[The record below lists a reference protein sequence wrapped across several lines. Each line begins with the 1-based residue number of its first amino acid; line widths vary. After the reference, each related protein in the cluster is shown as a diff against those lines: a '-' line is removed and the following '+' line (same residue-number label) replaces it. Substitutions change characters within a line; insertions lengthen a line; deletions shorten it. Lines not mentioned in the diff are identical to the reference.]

1 MIDAMRHAIFGA
13 VMALGLALVSS
24 GPAWAVSLKDVDTY
38 LTGAALVEGTDKPV
52 APFKGQ
58 VVVVTFF
65 ASWCPPCRNEF
76 KHLNHL
82 IERVGE
88 DRITVIGI
96 NQFEAWGG
104 KKNPAR
110 MARFLADTTPRF
122 ALIEGSE
129 TLRVAFG
136 DIERIPSVIV
146 IGTNGKEAWRFVHER
161 GSNKTHATIDDLTSV
176 LTAAGVSVASQ

>member
-1 MIDAMRHAIFGA
+1 MIAAMRYAIFGA
-13 VMALGLALVSS
+13 VTALGLAFVSVGS
-24 GPAWAVSLKDVDTY
+24 ASAVSLKDVEAHIM
-38 LTGAALVEGTDKPV
+38 GAALVEGTDKPV
-52 APFKGQ
+52 GPLKEQ

-82 IERVGE
+82 LETAGE
-88 DRITVIGI
+88 DRVEVVGI

-110 MARFLADTTPRF
+110 MARFLADTKPQF

-129 TLRVAFG
+129 ALRVAFG
-136 DIERIPSVIV
+136 DVERIPSVIV
-146 IGTNGKEAWRFVHER
+146 IGADGKEVWRFVHER
-161 GSNKTHATIDDLTSV
+161 GSTKTHATIDDITSA
-176 LTAAGVSVASQ
+176 LERGRR